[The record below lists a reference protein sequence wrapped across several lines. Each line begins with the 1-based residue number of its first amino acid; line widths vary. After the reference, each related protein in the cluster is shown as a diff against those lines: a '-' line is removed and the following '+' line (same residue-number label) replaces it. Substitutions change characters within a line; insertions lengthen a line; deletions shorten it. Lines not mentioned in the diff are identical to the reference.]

1 MLVGATGEQL
11 CLLEFVDRRL
21 LPTQV
26 KRLRQ
31 RLGAV
36 FVPDRNSVIDQTGD
50 QISAYFD
57 GSRREFSVPIVT
69 PGTEFQESVWA
80 ALTRIPY
87 GQTVSYSTLA
97 AEVGRPAA
105 VRAVGTTNG
114 LNALAIIVPCHRV
127 VGADGK
133 LVGYGGGLWRKKRLL
148 ELEQAIAA

>member
-1 MLVGATGEQL
+1 
-11 CLLEFVDRRL
+11 
-21 LPTQV
+21 
-26 KRLRQ
+26 
-31 RLGAV
+31 
-36 FVPDRNSVIDQTGD
+36 
-50 QISAYFD
+50 
-57 GSRREFSVPIVT
+57 VT